1 MLEQTSGKRS
11 RLRSELANAH
21 AESIWKFHPYMLQR
35 LERAPP
41 CRQWRC
47 VLALDKNAVP
57 FASATK
63 LAFADERLSFAVL
76 SAQVGIAA
84 LVEMRAQE
92 QIAQKHELLQT
103 ESGTNYTKSS

>member
-1 MLEQTSGKRS
+1 
-11 RLRSELANAH
+11 
-21 AESIWKFHPYMLQR
+21 MLQR

-63 LAFADERLSFAVL
+63 LALVVERLSLAGL

-84 LVEMRAQE
+84 LVEIWEQE
-92 QIAQKHELLQT
+92 QIEQRHILLQT
-103 ESGTNYTKSS
+103 ESGTNCTKSS

>member
-1 MLEQTSGKRS
+1 
-11 RLRSELANAH
+11 
-21 AESIWKFHPYMLQR
+21 MLQR

-41 CRQWRC
+41 YRQWRC

-63 LAFADERLSFAVL
+63 LALVVERLSRAGL

-84 LVEMRAQE
+84 LVEMWEQE
-92 QIAQKHELLQT
+92 QIAQRHGLLQT
-103 ESGTNYTKSS
+103 ESGTNCTKSSYLKDTV

>member
-11 RLRSELANAH
+11 HLRSELANAH
-21 AESIWKFHPYMLQR
+21 AESILKFHPDMLQR

-63 LAFADERLSFAVL
+63 LAFAVERLSLAVL
-76 SAQVGIAA
+76 SAQVEIAA
-84 LVEMRAQE
+84 LVEMQALE
-92 QIAQKHELLQT
+92 LIAQRQVLPRT
-103 ESGTNYTKSS
+103 ESGTNCTKSS